1 MTSFKG
7 ADEEVLPKR
16 DVKDRPTTLH
26 MAAFGQTFN
35 LPLKPSNNLLSPYA
49 EVVDTFTDPATGE
62 TSRRKLS
69 IVADAEEYPQQVKIK
84 SDNEFGMLLIIC

>member
-1 MTSFKG
+1 
-7 ADEEVLPKR
+7 
-16 DVKDRPTTLH
+16 
-26 MAAFGQTFN
+26 
-35 LPLKPSNNLLSPYA
+35 LSPYA